1 MFILYAGKNRLTV
14 RQRETAVS
22 GSVNVNTVQFQF
34 SPDWDG
40 AVCTAIF
47 RAGTEVRTAALDG
60 DGRCTIPSGV
70 LQTPWV
76 RLMAGVCGRRGEEE
90 VRPTVWADLGTIQ
103 RGAMP
108 EEASAPST
116 PELWEQA
123 LEKKGDA
130 LGYTEAGDLGL
141 YAGEKLLS
149 SVPVSGDHRTL
160 AERDA
165 ADQHPIGAIT
175 GLEGR
180 LEKTITTDS
189 VLSVAEIL
197 KIMEVS

>member
-14 RQRETAVS
+14 QQRETAVS

-40 AVCTAIF
+40 AVCTAVF

-60 DGRCTIPSGV
+60 DGRCMIPSGV

-130 LGYTEAGDLGL
+130 LGYTEAGDLAL

-149 SVPVSGDHRTL
+149 SVPVSADHRAL

-165 ADQHPIGAIT
+165 AD
-175 GLEGR
+175 
-180 LEKTITTDS
+180 
-189 VLSVAEIL
+189 
-197 KIMEVS
+197 

>member
-1 MFILYAGKNRLTV
+1 
-14 RQRETAVS
+14 
-22 GSVNVNTVQFQF
+22 
-34 SPDWDG
+34 
-40 AVCTAIF
+40 
-47 RAGTEVRTAALDG
+47 
-60 DGRCTIPSGV
+60 
-70 LQTPWV
+70 
-76 RLMAGVCGRRGEEE
+76 
-90 VRPTVWADLGTIQ
+90 
-103 RGAMP
+103 MP
-108 EEASAPST
+108 EETSAPST

-149 SVPVSGDHRTL
+149 SVPVSADHRTL